1 MGDIVKLAVRLFIFS
16 LAAAVLLGITNE
28 VTKGPIAE
36 QKIAAQKAALSKV
49 LPGCKYEEIETIEG
63 LAEGS
68 QVAQLFTGTDE
79 ATGEL
84 AGYALVANPQGYGGE
99 IPITLGVS
107 VEGYVT
113 QTYVGALQETAGLG
127 SKVGEADFMN
137 QFIGIAAD
145 PDTLRSDVDTIGGAT
160 ISSTAFIGAVGDMLT
175 YTRDTLGIEPHA
187 GDKDAI
193 LAAAAAANGGEA
205 GATEPVVTANTYDVT
220 GFEPFKVEV
229 AVDDSGKIVSVTVPE
244 HNETPGLGADLIA
257 DTAVFDA
264 LVGQDIA
271 TAQIDVRSGVTLTS
285 NAIND
290 ALKQAAGGG
299 SAEGAAVYD
308 VTGFA
313 PFKVEIAVDADG
325 KIVSVTVPE
334 HGETPGFG
342 ADLIADTA
350 VFDALVGQD
359 IATAQIDVK
368 SGVTLT
374 SNAIN
379 DALKQAAAAFGGETA
394 PGVPGDPY
402 TVKGF
407 NKFTIYIEVTDG
419 RISAISAADNN
430 ETPGLGADILTD
442 DALSALVGQELA
454 TAQVDVKSGVTL
466 TSTAINNALMQAAAA
481 NGIQIVTQ
489 TTESVEPVVEAPVQ
503 AVEPSA
509 DAPVYEVK
517 GFLPMKVAVEVD
529 DAGKIVAVKVVEHSE
544 TPGLGADLINNAEVF
559 GALVGQD
566 IATAQIDVKTGVTL
580 TSNAIN
586 DALKQAA
593 AASGMAAEV
602 EAPVEETAPAEEV
615 APAKEVPVY
624 SVTGIAPF
632 KVAVDVDE
640 NGKVVSVSVPE
651 HNETPGFGADLI
663 ADTAIF
669 DALVGQDIA
678 TAQIDVKSG
687 VTLTSN
693 AINDALKQAA
703 AAVAPVEEAAPVEE
717 IPAEEEAA
725 AEEAPVYEVSGF
737 QAMKVAIA
745 VDDAGKIASVK
756 VIENNETPGFGAD
769 LIADTAIFDALVG
782 QDIATAQIDVKSG
795 VTLTSNAINDALK
808 QAAEACGAAA
818 EVEVVAATPAPVGKV
833 TIYEV
838 SVKGISKHPFTLDVS
853 VDESGMIVAATCPS
867 HTETEGKGAT
877 VLTDEA
883 LSVLVGQN
891 IAEAKFD
898 IKSGVS
904 VTSTAINNALAII
917 AAHVD

>member
-127 SKVGEADFMN
+127 SRVGEEDFMN

-145 PDTLRSDVDTIGGAT
+145 PDTLHDDVDTIGGAT

-193 LAAAAAANGGEA
+193 LAAAAAANGGEQ
-205 GATEPVVTANTYDVT
+205 GAAEPVVTANTYDVT
-220 GFEPFKVEV
+220 GFSPFKVEV
-229 AVDDSGKIVSVTVPE
+229 AVDDAGKIVSVSVPE

-264 LVGQDIA
+264 LVGQDVA

-290 ALKQAAGGG
+290 AIRQAAGGG
-299 SAEGAAVYD
+299 SAEGAATYD

-325 KIVSVTVPE
+325 KIVSVSVPE
-334 HGETPGFG
+334 HSETPGFG

-359 IATAQIDVK
+359 IANAQIDVK

-374 SNAIN
+374 STAIN
-379 DALKQAAAAFGGETA
+379 DALSQAAAAFGGETV

-419 RISAISAADNN
+419 KISAISAEGNN
-430 ETPGLGADILTD
+430 ETPGLGADILTGE
-442 DALSALVGQELA
+442 ALSALVGQELA

-481 NGIQIVTQ
+481 NGIEIVTA
-489 TTESVEPVVEAPVQ
+489 TTESVEPVEEAPVQ
-503 AVEPSA
+503 SIEPSA

-559 GALVGQD
+559 SALVGQD

-586 DALKQAA
+586 DALGQAA
-593 AASGMAAEV
+593 AACGAAAEV
-602 EAPVEETAPAEEV
+602 EAPVEETAPVEEVAPAKEVPVYSVSGIAPFKVAVDVDENGKIVSVSVPEHNETPGFGADLIADSAIFDALVGQDIATAKIDVKSGVTLTSDAINDALRQAAEACGVTAEVEAPAEEV

-640 NGKVVSVSVPE
+640 NGKIVSVSVPE

-663 ADTAIF
+663 ADSAIF

-678 TAQIDVKSG
+678 TAKIDVKSG
-687 VTLTSN
+687 VTLTSD
-693 AINDALKQAA
+693 AINDALGQAA
-703 AAVAPVEEAAPVEE
+703 AA
-717 IPAEEEAA
+717 
-725 AEEAPVYEVSGF
+725 
-737 QAMKVAIA
+737 
-745 VDDAGKIASVK
+745 
-756 VIENNETPGFGAD
+756 
-769 LIADTAIFDALVG
+769 
-782 QDIATAQIDVKSG
+782 
-795 VTLTSNAINDALK
+795 
-808 QAAEACGAAA
+808 CGATA
-818 EVEVVAATPAPVGKV
+818 EVEVVTATPAPVGNV

-867 HTETEGKGAT
+867 HSETEGKGAT

>member
-127 SKVGEADFMN
+127 SRVGEEDFMN

-145 PDTLRSDVDTIGGAT
+145 PDTLHDDVDTIGGAT

-193 LAAAAAANGGEA
+193 LAAAAAANGGEQ
-205 GATEPVVTANTYDVT
+205 GAAEPVVTANTYDVT
-220 GFEPFKVEV
+220 GFSPFKVEV
-229 AVDDSGKIVSVTVPE
+229 AVDDAGKIVSVSVPE

-264 LVGQDIA
+264 LVGQDVA

-290 ALKQAAGGG
+290 AIRQAAGGG
-299 SAEGAAVYD
+299 SAEGAATYD

-325 KIVSVTVPE
+325 KIVSVSVPE

-359 IATAQIDVK
+359 IANAQIDVK

-374 SNAIN
+374 STAIN
-379 DALKQAAAAFGGETA
+379 DALSQAAAAFGGETV

-419 RISAISAADNN
+419 KISAISAEGNN
-430 ETPGLGADILTD
+430 ETPGLGADILTGE
-442 DALSALVGQELA
+442 ALSALVGQELA

-481 NGIQIVTQ
+481 NGIEIVTA
-489 TTESVEPVVEAPVQ
+489 TTESVEPVEEAPVQ
-503 AVEPSA
+503 SIEPSA

-559 GALVGQD
+559 SALVGQD

-593 AASGMAAEV
+593 AACGATAEV
-602 EAPVEETAPAEEV
+602 EAPVEETAPVEEVVPAEEI

-640 NGKVVSVSVPE
+640 NGKIVSVSVPE

-663 ADTAIF
+663 ADSAIF

-678 TAQIDVKSG
+678 TAKIDVKSG
-687 VTLTSN
+687 VTLTSD
-693 AINDALKQAA
+693 AINDALGQAA
-703 AAVAPVEEAAPVEE
+703 AA
-717 IPAEEEAA
+717 
-725 AEEAPVYEVSGF
+725 
-737 QAMKVAIA
+737 
-745 VDDAGKIASVK
+745 
-756 VIENNETPGFGAD
+756 
-769 LIADTAIFDALVG
+769 
-782 QDIATAQIDVKSG
+782 
-795 VTLTSNAINDALK
+795 
-808 QAAEACGAAA
+808 CGATA
-818 EVEVVAATPAPVGKV
+818 EVEVVTATPAPVGNV

-867 HTETEGKGAT
+867 HSETEGKGAT

>member
-1 MGDIVKLAVRLFIFS
+1 MGDIVNLAVRLFIFS

-49 LPGCKYEEIETIEG
+49 LPGCKYEEIEAIEG

-68 QVAQLFTGTDE
+68 QIAQLFTGTDE

-127 SKVGEADFMN
+127 SKVGEEDFMN

-145 PDTLRSDVDTIGGAT
+145 PDTLHDDVDTIGGAT
-160 ISSTAFIGAVGDMLT
+160 ISSTAFIGAVSDMLT

-187 GDKDAI
+187 GDRDAI
-193 LAAAAAANGGEA
+193 LAAAAAANGGEE
-205 GATEPVVTANTYDVT
+205 GTTEPVVTTNTYDVT

-229 AVDDSGKIVSVTVPE
+229 AVDDSGKIVSVSVPE

-299 SAEGAAVYD
+299 VAEGAATYD

-325 KIVSVTVPE
+325 KIVSVSVPE

-342 ADLIADTA
+342 ADLIGDTA

-359 IATAQIDVK
+359 IATAQIDVR

-379 DALKQAAAAFGGETA
+379 DALKQAAAAFGGETGPA
-394 PGVPGDPY
+394 VPGDPY

-419 RISAISAADNN
+419 KISAISAEGNN
-430 ETPGLGADILTD
+430 ETPGLGADILTA
-442 DALSALVGQELA
+442 DALSALVGQKLA
-454 TAQVDVKSGVTL
+454 TAQVDVKTGVTL
-466 TSTAINNALMQAAAA
+466 TSNAINSALAQAAAA
-481 NGIQIVTQ
+481 NGIEIVTDAA
-489 TTESVEPVVEAPVQ
+489 EVVEPVEEAPVQ

-517 GFLPMKVAVEVD
+517 GYLPMKVAIEVD

-559 GALVGQD
+559 SALIGQD

-580 TSNAIN
+580 TSSAIN
-586 DALKQAA
+586 DALRQAA
-593 AASGMAAEV
+593 AAFGTTAEV
-602 EAPVEETAPAEEV
+602 EAPAEEIAPAE
-615 APAKEVPVY
+615 EVPVY
-624 SVTGIAPF
+624 SVSGIAPF

-640 NGKVVSVSVPE
+640 NGKIVSVTVPE

-678 TAQIDVKSG
+678 TAQIDVKTG
-687 VTLTSN
+687 VTLTSD
-693 AINDALKQAA
+693 AINDALRQAA
-703 AAVAPVEEAAPVEE
+703 AAFGTTAEVEA
-717 IPAEEEAA
+717 PAEEIAP
-725 AEEAPVYEVSGF
+725 AEEVPVYSVSGIAPF
-737 QAMKVAIA
+737 KVA
-745 VDDAGKIASVK
+745 VDVDENGKIVSVT
-756 VIENNETPGFGAD
+756 VPEHNETPGFGAD

-782 QDIATAQIDVKSG
+782 QDIATAQIDVKTG
-795 VTLTSNAINDALK
+795 VTLTSDAINDALR
-808 QAAEACGAAA
+808 QAAAAFGAQAETEAPDV
-818 EVEVVAATPAPVGKV
+818 VEVTVTPAPVGKT

-838 SVKGISKHPFTLDVS
+838 SVKGISKHPFTLNVS
-853 VDESGMIVAATCPS
+853 VDESGTIVAATCLS